1 MRRSPL
7 ASTLLTLV
15 LAATLA
21 CEKKQSTQEP
31 GAASDGAPTG
41 TAPKAD
47 TIRLGLVGSLTG
59 DQATF
64 GISTRNGVMLA
75 VEEANA
81 AGGVKGKTL
90 EVRVYDSQ
98 GKPAE
103 AANAVTRLIS
113 QDNVVAILGD
123 VASSNSLAMAPRAQA
138 AGVPMITPSSTNPKV
153 TEVGDYVFRVCFI
166 DPFQGAVMA
175 RFARDNLK
183 LDRVAVLLDNK
194 SDYSIGLAT
203 VFVPAFKEQGGTIV
217 GEEAYSQGD
226 TDFRAQLT
234 SIKAKNPQAIYV
246 PGYYTDVGLIARQ
259 ARQLGLKVPLLG
271 ADGWESEKLYE
282 LGGSALEGSYFS
294 NHYSPEDPRPQ
305 VQDFIKKYKAK
316 YGAVPDSLA
325 VLGYDAAKVAIA
337 ALGKAEN
344 TTGPVLRDAIKDT
357 RDFPGVGGT
366 ITIDEKRNAQKPAA
380 ILQVQ
385 SGTAKFITSVAP

>member
-1 MRRSPL
+1 M
-7 ASTLLTLV
+7 
-15 LAATLA
+15 
-21 CEKKQSTQEP
+21 
-31 GAASDGAPTG
+31 
-41 TAPKAD
+41 
-47 TIRLGLVGSLTG
+47 GSLTG

-113 QDNVVAILGD
+113 QDQVVAILGD

-203 VFVPAFKEQGGTIV
+203 VFGPAFKEQGGTIV

-234 SIKAKNPQAIYV
+234 AIKATNPQAIYV

-316 YGAVPDSLA
+316 YGVVPDSLA

-337 ALGKAEN
+337 ALAKAEN